1 MNEIYRRS
9 RFVISAMSMSQLPD
23 SQAEVV
29 FAGCSNAGKSSVI
42 NTLTQQKKLARVSKT
57 PGRTQSLN
65 YFEIVDGRWLVDLP
79 GYGFSRVPVS
89 ARKKWQSL
97 LVAYFDDR
105 PALQGL
111 VLVMDVRHPLK
122 DYDKEMIHWC
132 SESEIPVHLVLSKS
146 DKLKRGAAKESLFK
160 VQKWLK
166 ENNHTATI
174 QLFSSLKV
182 DGVDDLHSTLD
193 QWLGL

>member
-1 MNEIYRRS
+1 MNKVYRQS
-9 RFVISAMSMSQLPD
+9 RFVISAMSMSQLPQ

-42 NTLTQQKKLARVSKT
+42 NTLAQQKKLARVSKT

-65 YFEIVDGRWLVDLP
+65 YFEIVDERWLVDLP
-79 GYGFSRVPVS
+79 GYGFSKVPAS
-89 ARKKWQSL
+89 ARKKWQAL
-97 LVAYFDDR
+97 LVSYFDDR

-122 DYDKEMIHWC
+122 DYDKEMIRWC
-132 SESEIPVHLVLSKS
+132 SERDLAMHLVLSKS

-166 ENNHTATI
+166 ENNHLATI
-174 QLFSSLKV
+174 QLFSSLKAE
-182 DGVDDLHSTLD
+182 GVDDLHTALD
-193 QWLGL
+193 QWLGF